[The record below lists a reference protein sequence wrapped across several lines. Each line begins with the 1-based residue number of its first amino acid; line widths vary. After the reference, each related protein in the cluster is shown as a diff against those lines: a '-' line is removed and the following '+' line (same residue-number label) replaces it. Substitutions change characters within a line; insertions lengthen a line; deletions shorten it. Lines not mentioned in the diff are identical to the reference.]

1 MSQEAVPEQTHD
13 PLAPEQSRH
22 EVVPGQARGQA
33 PAARQGAPRGLLQ
46 QMEELMA
53 ALNADLTRLDADLQ
67 QSALQ
72 QPDVQRPC
80 PQQPVLQQPG
90 SPQPDVQRPCPQQPV
105 LQQPGSPQPGPSQV
119 GSSLIDAPQSH
130 PPRFHSPQS
139 VRPGAG
145 TPVRPPVDGGPGGV

>member
-13 PLAPEQSRH
+13 PRAPEQSRR
-22 EVVPGQARGQA
+22 EVVPEPARGQA
-33 PAARQGAPRGLLQ
+33 RAARQGAPRGLLQ

-80 PQQPVLQQPG
+80 PQQPVLQP
-90 SPQPDVQRPCPQQPV
+90 
-105 LQQPGSPQPGPSQV
+105 PGSPQPGPSQV